1 MPVEVNDSGDLKVSR
16 KVSSTLET
24 GRNFGDLGPE
34 SLNGF
39 FQSPVKPHLSVIPGI
54 TFLPLIGYRVD
65 KKRKEHRI
73 VS

>member
-1 MPVEVNDSGDLKVSR
+1 MELNDSGDLKVSR
-16 KVSSTLET
+16 KASSALAT
-24 GRNFGDLGPE
+24 GRNFGDLGAE

-54 TFLPLIGYRVD
+54 TFLPIVGYRVG